1 MKVKNLTPKKVIL
14 GMRQII
20 FTFSQT
26 AKLVWK
32 ANPRLLIAVLLI
44 NTVIGALIFPV
55 FYLEKLTIDVLI
67 KNIGNP
73 LWQEALRYLAWLFF
87 IRVTVGIFQSGLM
100 RISGYLR
107 FSIARVFSGYIDI
120 LLAEKMA
127 SLDMV
132 TIENPEFKDRFK
144 KVERESGRRAWELAL
159 PLSNVPNYFFGLLS
173 TFSLIFFFKPII
185 ALLVFLLAIPEFLID
200 AKYTKIEY
208 QFESGNFL
216 KYRLW
221 GWMSWYL
228 TTARSFLETKI
239 LKISPYFLK
248 RMNDIREEIYTQALK
263 IRRQRE
269 SAHFLTYLPQ
279 NILTFFFSLYSGFLA
294 IRQTIT
300 VGSAQMYIRAVYS
313 FQSNLT
319 GLVGSFLELYENYL
333 FITDLIWFL
342 NLQPTIISGE
352 KEISGKIKKG
362 IEFKNVWFRYKEDQP
377 WILKD
382 INLKINANQSLA
394 IVGENGVGKTTLIK
408 LLCRF
413 YDPQKGEILVDG
425 INLKDFDREKL
436 WDHFAVLF
444 QDFGNYPFTARES
457 IGYGK
462 IEEVNN
468 LDLITNSAKKAVI
481 HDFIDKLPLKYE
493 NPLSPELEKGV
504 DLSSGQWQRVGF
516 ARVLT
521 RNAQISIL
529 DEPTSNVDPKSEE
542 EIFNEISKFIK
553 GKILVLISHRFS
565 TVRRADK
572 ICVIDKGKVIEEGTH
587 GELIKKKGVYAEFF
601 ELQAKSYR

>member
-1 MKVKNLTPKKVIL
+1 MKVKSLTPKKVIL
-14 GMRQII
+14 GLRQVI

-32 ANPRLLIAVLLI
+32 ANPRLLITVFLV
-44 NTVIGALIFPV
+44 NTIIGALIFPV
-55 FYLEKLTIDVLI
+55 FYLEKITIDVLI
-67 KNIGNP
+67 KNVGNP
-73 LWQEALRYLAWLFF
+73 FWQEAIKLLAWLFF
-87 IRVTVGIFQSGLM
+87 ARVALGIVQSGLM
-100 RISGYLR
+100 RISDYLR
-107 FSIARVFSGYIDI
+107 FAIARVFSGHIDI
-120 LLAEKMA
+120 LLAEKMS
-127 SLDMV
+127 SLDMEI
-132 TIENPEFKDRFK
+132 IEDPDFKDRFK
-144 KVERESGRRAWELAL
+144 KVERESGRRAWELAM

-173 TFSLIFFFKPII
+173 TFSLIFFFKPIV
-185 ALLVFLLAIPEFLID
+185 ALLVFLLAIPEFFVD

-228 TTARSFLETKI
+228 TTARNFLETKI
-239 LKISPYFLK
+239 LKLSPYFLK
-248 RMNDIREEIYTQALK
+248 RMNEIRNEIYIQALK

-269 SAHFLTYLPQ
+269 GAHFLTYLPQ

-294 IRQTIT
+294 IRQVIT

-319 GLVGSFLELYENYL
+319 GLVSSFLDLYENYL
-333 FITDLIWFL
+333 FVTDLVWFL
-342 NLQPTIISGE
+342 NLKPTITSGR
-352 KEISGKIKKG
+352 KKLPSKIKRE
-362 IEFKNVWFRYKEDQP
+362 IEFKDVWFRYKKDQS
-377 WILKD
+377 WVLKG
-382 INLKINANQSLA
+382 INLKIAANQSLA
-394 IVGENGVGKTTLIK
+394 IVGENGAGKTTLIK

-413 YDPQKGEILVDG
+413 YDPQKGEILIDG
-425 INLKDFDREKL
+425 VNLKEFNRSKL
-436 WDHFAVLF
+436 WDNLAVLF
-444 QDFGNYPFTARES
+444 QDFGSYPFTARES
-457 IGYGK
+457 VGYGK

-468 LDLITNSAKKAVI
+468 LSLISKSAKEASI

-504 DLSSGQWQRVGF
+504 DLSMGQWQRIGL
-516 ARVLT
+516 ARVLV
-521 RNAQISIL
+521 RNAQITIL

-542 EIFNEISKFIK
+542 EIFNKISGFVKN
-553 GKILVLISHRFS
+553 KILILISHRFS

-572 ICVIDKGKVIEEGTH
+572 ICVMDKGKIIEEGSH
-587 GELIKKKGVYAEFF
+587 EELIKKKGIYAELF

>member
-1 MKVKNLTPKKVIL
+1 MKVKSLTPKKVIL
-14 GMRQII
+14 GMRQVL

-32 ANPRLLIAVLLI
+32 ANPRLLVAVFLA
-44 NTVIGALIFPV
+44 NTLIGALIFPV

-73 LWQEALRYLAWLFF
+73 FWQEAIKFLAWLFF

-107 FSIARVFSGYIDI
+107 YSIARVFSGYIDI
-120 LLAEKMA
+120 LLAGKMS
-127 SLDMV
+127 SLDMT
-132 TIENPEFKDRFK
+132 TIEDPDFKDRFK
-144 KVERESGRRAWELAL
+144 KVERESGRRAWELAM

-173 TFSLIFFFKPII
+173 TFSLIFFFKPIV
-185 ALLVFLLAIPEFLID
+185 ALLIFLLAIPEFFID
-200 AKYTKIEY
+200 AKYTRIEY

-228 TTARSFLETKI
+228 TTAKSFLETKI
-239 LKISPYFLK
+239 LKLSPYFLK
-248 RMNDIREEIYTQALK
+248 KMNEIRDEIYIKALK

-269 SAHFLTYLPQ
+269 GAHFLTYLPQ

-294 IRQTIT
+294 IRQVIT

-313 FQSNLT
+313 FQNNLT

-333 FITDLIWFL
+333 FVTDLIWFL
-342 NLQPTIISGE
+342 NLKPTITSG
-352 KEISGKIKKG
+352 KKKPPLKIKKG
-362 IEFKNVWFRYKEDQP
+362 IEFKDIWFRYKEDQP
-377 WILKD
+377 WVLRGL
-382 INLKINANQSLA
+382 NLKMAANQSLA

-413 YDPQKGEILVDG
+413 YNPQKGEILIDG
-425 INLKDFDREKL
+425 INLREFNREKL
-436 WDHFAVLF
+436 WDNFAVLF

-457 IGYGK
+457 VGYGK

-468 LDLITNSAKKAVI
+468 LDLIIKSAKETSI
-481 HDFIDKLPLKYE
+481 HDFINKLPLKYE
-493 NPLSPELEKGV
+493 NPLSPELEKGI
-504 DLSSGQWQRVGF
+504 DPSRGQWQRIGL
-516 ARVLT
+516 ARVLIK
-521 RNAQISIL
+521 NAQISIL
-529 DEPTSNVDPKSEE
+529 DEPTSSVDPKSEE
-542 EIFNEISKFIK
+542 EIFNKITKFVK
-553 GKILVLISHRFS
+553 GKILILISHRFS
-565 TVRRADK
+565 TVRRANK
-572 ICVIDKGKVIEEGTH
+572 ICVMKKGKIIEEGNH
-587 GELIKKKGVYAEFF
+587 QELMEKKGIYAKLF
-601 ELQAKSYR
+601 ELQAKGYR

>member
-1 MKVKNLTPKKVIL
+1 MKVKKLNPKKVLL
-14 GMRQII
+14 GIRQVF

-32 ANPRLLIAVLLI
+32 ANPRLLITVFLV

-73 LWQEALRYLAWLFF
+73 LWQEALRFLAWLFF

-107 FSIARVFSGYIDI
+107 FAIARVFSGYIDI

-127 SLDMV
+127 SLDMA
-132 TIENPEFKDRFK
+132 TIEDPDFKDKFK
-144 KVERESGRRAWELAL
+144 KVERESGRRAWELAM

-173 TFSLIFFFKPII
+173 TFSLIFFFKPLVAFI
-185 ALLVFLLAIPEFLID
+185 VFLLSVPEFFVD
-200 AKYTKIEY
+200 AKYTRIEY

-248 RMNDIREEIYTQALK
+248 KMNNIRDEIYTQALK

-269 SAHFLTYLPQ
+269 GAHFLTYLPQ

-294 IRQTIT
+294 IRQVIT

-333 FITDLIWFL
+333 FVTDLIWFL
-342 NLQPTIISGE
+342 NLQPTITSG
-352 KEISGKIKKG
+352 KKKISGKIKKG
-362 IEFKNVWFRYKEDQP
+362 IEFKDVWFRYKEDQP
-377 WILKD
+377 WILKN
-382 INLKINANQSLA
+382 INLKISANQSMA
-394 IVGENGVGKTTLIK
+394 IVGENGAGKTTLIK

-413 YDPQKGEILVDG
+413 YDPQKGTILIDG
-425 INLKDFDREKL
+425 IDLKEFNREKL
-436 WDHFAVLF
+436 WDNFAVLF

-462 IEEVNN
+462 IEELNN
-468 LDLITNSAKKAVI
+468 LDLIINSAKKAAV

-493 NPLSPELEKGV
+493 NPLSPELEKGI
-504 DLSSGQWQRVGF
+504 DPSRGQWQRIGL
-516 ARVLT
+516 ARVLV

-542 EIFNEISKFIK
+542 EIFNNISQFIK

-565 TVRRADK
+565 TVRRANK
-572 ICVIDKGKVIEEGTH
+572 ICVMEKGKIIEEGNH
-587 GELIKKKGVYAEFF
+587 EELMRKKGVYAEFF

>member
-1 MKVKNLTPKKVIL
+1 MKVKSLTPKKVIL
-14 GMRQII
+14 GMRQVL

-32 ANPRLLIAVLLI
+32 ANPRLLVAVFLA
-44 NTVIGALIFPV
+44 NTLIGALIFPV

-73 LWQEALRYLAWLFF
+73 FWQEAIKFLAWLFF

-107 FSIARVFSGYIDI
+107 YSIARVFSGYIDI
-120 LLAEKMA
+120 LLAGKMS
-127 SLDMV
+127 SLDMT
-132 TIENPEFKDRFK
+132 TIEDPDFKDRFK
-144 KVERESGRRAWELAL
+144 KVERESGRRAWELAM

-173 TFSLIFFFKPII
+173 TFSLIFFFKPIV
-185 ALLVFLLAIPEFLID
+185 ALLIFLLAIPEFFID
-200 AKYTKIEY
+200 AKYTRIEY

-228 TTARSFLETKI
+228 TTAKSFLETKI
-239 LKISPYFLK
+239 LKLSPYFLK
-248 RMNDIREEIYTQALK
+248 KMNEIRDEIYIKALK

-269 SAHFLTYLPQ
+269 GAHFLTYLPQ

-294 IRQTIT
+294 IRQVIT

-313 FQSNLT
+313 FQNNLT

-333 FITDLIWFL
+333 FVTDLIWFL
-342 NLQPTIISGE
+342 NLKPTITSG
-352 KEISGKIKKG
+352 KKKPPLKIKKG
-362 IEFKNVWFRYKEDQP
+362 IEFKDIWFRYKEDQP
-377 WILKD
+377 WVLRGL
-382 INLKINANQSLA
+382 NLKMAANQSLA

-413 YDPQKGEILVDG
+413 YNPQKGEILIDG
-425 INLKDFDREKL
+425 INLREFNREKL
-436 WDHFAVLF
+436 WDNFAVLF

-457 IGYGK
+457 VGYGK

-468 LDLITNSAKKAVI
+468 LDLIIKSAKETSI
-481 HDFIDKLPLKYE
+481 HDFINKLPLKYE
-493 NPLSPELEKGV
+493 NPLSPELEKGI
-504 DLSSGQWQRVGF
+504 DPSRGQWQRIGL
-516 ARVLT
+516 ARVLI

-529 DEPTSNVDPKSEE
+529 DEPTSSVDPKSEE
-542 EIFNEISKFIK
+542 EIFNKITKFVK
-553 GKILVLISHRFS
+553 GKILILISHRFS
-565 TVRRADK
+565 TVRRANK
-572 ICVIDKGKVIEEGTH
+572 ICVMKKGKIIEEGNH
-587 GELIKKKGVYAEFF
+587 QELMEKKGIYAKLF
-601 ELQAKSYR
+601 ELQAKGYR

>member
-1 MKVKNLTPKKVIL
+1 MKVKSLTPKKVIL
-14 GMRQII
+14 GLRQVI

-32 ANPRLLIAVLLI
+32 ANPRLLITVFLV
-44 NTVIGALIFPV
+44 NTIIGALIFPV
-55 FYLEKLTIDVLI
+55 FYLEKITIDVLI
-67 KNIGNP
+67 KNVGNP
-73 LWQEALRYLAWLFF
+73 FWQEAIKLLAWLFF
-87 IRVTVGIFQSGLM
+87 ARVTLGIVQSGLM
-100 RISGYLR
+100 RISDYLR
-107 FSIARVFSGYIDI
+107 FAIARVFSGHIDI
-120 LLAEKMA
+120 LLAEKMS
-127 SLDMV
+127 SLDMEI
-132 TIENPEFKDRFK
+132 IEDPDFKDRFK
-144 KVERESGRRAWELAL
+144 KVERESGRRAWELAM

-173 TFSLIFFFKPII
+173 TFSLIFFFKPIV
-185 ALLVFLLAIPEFLID
+185 ALLVFLLAIPEFFVD

-228 TTARSFLETKI
+228 TTARNFLETKI
-239 LKISPYFLK
+239 LKLSPYFLK
-248 RMNDIREEIYTQALK
+248 RMNEIRNEIYIQALK

-269 SAHFLTYLPQ
+269 GAHFLTYLPQ

-294 IRQTIT
+294 IRQVIT

-319 GLVGSFLELYENYL
+319 GLVSSFLDLYENYL
-333 FITDLIWFL
+333 FVTDLVWFL
-342 NLQPTIISGE
+342 NLKPTITSGR
-352 KEISGKIKKG
+352 KKLPSKIKRE
-362 IEFKNVWFRYKEDQP
+362 IEFKDVWFRYKKDQS
-377 WILKD
+377 WVLKG
-382 INLKINANQSLA
+382 INLKIAANQSLA
-394 IVGENGVGKTTLIK
+394 IVGENGAGKTTLIK

-413 YDPQKGEILVDG
+413 YDPQKGEILIDG
-425 INLKDFDREKL
+425 VNLKEFNRSKL
-436 WDHFAVLF
+436 WDNLAVLF
-444 QDFGNYPFTARES
+444 QDFGSYPFTARES
-457 IGYGK
+457 VGYGK

-468 LDLITNSAKKAVI
+468 LSLISKSAKEASI

-504 DLSSGQWQRVGF
+504 DLSMGQWQRIGL
-516 ARVLT
+516 ARVLV
-521 RNAQISIL
+521 RNAQITIL

-542 EIFNEISKFIK
+542 EIFNKISGFVKN
-553 GKILVLISHRFS
+553 KILILISHRFS

-572 ICVIDKGKVIEEGTH
+572 ICVMDKGKIIEEGSH
-587 GELIKKKGVYAEFF
+587 EELIKKKGIYAELF

>member
-1 MKVKNLTPKKVIL
+1 MKVKSLTPKKVIL
-14 GMRQII
+14 GMRQVL

-32 ANPRLLIAVLLI
+32 ANPRLLVAVFLA
-44 NTVIGALIFPV
+44 NTLIGALIFPV

-73 LWQEALRYLAWLFF
+73 FWQEAIKFLAWLFF

-107 FSIARVFSGYIDI
+107 YSIARVFSGYIDI
-120 LLAEKMA
+120 LLAGKMS
-127 SLDMV
+127 SLDMT
-132 TIENPEFKDRFK
+132 TIEDPDFKDRFK
-144 KVERESGRRAWELAL
+144 KVERESGRRAWELAM

-173 TFSLIFFFKPII
+173 TFSLIFFFKPIV
-185 ALLVFLLAIPEFLID
+185 ALLIFLLAIPEFFID
-200 AKYTKIEY
+200 ARYTRIEY

-228 TTARSFLETKI
+228 TTAKSFLETKI
-239 LKISPYFLK
+239 LKLSPYFLK
-248 RMNDIREEIYTQALK
+248 KMNEIRDEIYIKALK

-269 SAHFLTYLPQ
+269 GAHFLTYLPQ

-294 IRQTIT
+294 IRQVIT

-313 FQSNLT
+313 FQNNLT

-333 FITDLIWFL
+333 FVTDLIWFL
-342 NLQPTIISGE
+342 NLKPTITSG
-352 KEISGKIKKG
+352 KKKPPLKIKKG
-362 IEFKNVWFRYKEDQP
+362 IEFKDIWFRYKEDQP
-377 WILKD
+377 WVLRGL
-382 INLKINANQSLA
+382 NLKMAANQSLA

-413 YDPQKGEILVDG
+413 YNPQKGEILIDG
-425 INLKDFDREKL
+425 INLREFNREKL
-436 WDHFAVLF
+436 WDNFAVLF

-457 IGYGK
+457 VGYGK

-468 LDLITNSAKKAVI
+468 LDLIIKSAKETSI
-481 HDFIDKLPLKYE
+481 HDFINKLPLKYE
-493 NPLSPELEKGV
+493 NPLSPELEKGI
-504 DLSSGQWQRVGF
+504 DPSRGQWQRIGL
-516 ARVLT
+516 ARVLI

-529 DEPTSNVDPKSEE
+529 DEPTSSVDPKSEE
-542 EIFNEISKFIK
+542 EIFNKITKFVK
-553 GKILVLISHRFS
+553 GKILILISHRFS
-565 TVRRADK
+565 TVRRANK
-572 ICVIDKGKVIEEGTH
+572 ICVMKKGKIIEEGNH
-587 GELIKKKGVYAEFF
+587 QELMEKKGIYAELF
-601 ELQAKSYR
+601 ELQAKGYR

>member
-1 MKVKNLTPKKVIL
+1 MKVKSLTPKKVIL
-14 GMRQII
+14 GLRQVI

-32 ANPRLLIAVLLI
+32 ANPRLLITVFLV
-44 NTVIGALIFPV
+44 NTIIGALIFPV
-55 FYLEKLTIDVLI
+55 FYLEKITIDVLI
-67 KNIGNP
+67 KNVGNP
-73 LWQEALRYLAWLFF
+73 FWQEAIKLLAWLFF
-87 IRVTVGIFQSGLM
+87 ARVALGIVQSGLM
-100 RISGYLR
+100 RISDYLR
-107 FSIARVFSGYIDI
+107 FAIARVFSGHIDI
-120 LLAEKMA
+120 LLAEKMS
-127 SLDMV
+127 SLDMEI
-132 TIENPEFKDRFK
+132 IEDPDFKDRFK

-173 TFSLIFFFKPII
+173 TFSLIFFFKPIV
-185 ALLVFLLAIPEFLID
+185 ALLVFLLAIPEFFVD

-228 TTARSFLETKI
+228 TTARNFLETKI
-239 LKISPYFLK
+239 LKLSPYFLK
-248 RMNDIREEIYTQALK
+248 RMNEIRNEIYIQALK

-269 SAHFLTYLPQ
+269 GAHFLTYLPQ

-294 IRQTIT
+294 IRQVIT

-319 GLVGSFLELYENYL
+319 GLVSSFLDLYENYL
-333 FITDLIWFL
+333 FVTDLVWFL
-342 NLQPTIISGE
+342 NLKPTITSGR
-352 KEISGKIKKG
+352 KKLPSKIKRE
-362 IEFKNVWFRYKEDQP
+362 IEFKDVWFRYKKDQS
-377 WILKD
+377 WVLKG
-382 INLKINANQSLA
+382 INLKIAANQSLA
-394 IVGENGVGKTTLIK
+394 IVGENGAGKTTLIK

-413 YDPQKGEILVDG
+413 YDPQKGEILIDG
-425 INLKDFDREKL
+425 VNLKEFNRSKL
-436 WDHFAVLF
+436 WDNLAVLF
-444 QDFGNYPFTARES
+444 QDFGSYPFTARES
-457 IGYGK
+457 VGYGK

-468 LDLITNSAKKAVI
+468 LSLISKSAKEASI

-504 DLSSGQWQRVGF
+504 DLSMGQWQRIGL
-516 ARVLT
+516 ARVLV
-521 RNAQISIL
+521 RNAQITIL

-542 EIFNEISKFIK
+542 EIFNKISGFVKN
-553 GKILVLISHRFS
+553 KILILISHRFS

-572 ICVIDKGKVIEEGTH
+572 ICVMDKGKIIEEGSH
-587 GELIKKKGVYAEFF
+587 EELIKKKGIYAELF

>member
-1 MKVKNLTPKKVIL
+1 MKVKSLTPKKVIL
-14 GMRQII
+14 GMRQVL

-32 ANPRLLIAVLLI
+32 ANPRLLVAVFLA
-44 NTVIGALIFPV
+44 NTLIGALIFPV

-73 LWQEALRYLAWLFF
+73 FWQEAIKFLAWLFF

-107 FSIARVFSGYIDI
+107 YSIARVFSGYIDI
-120 LLAEKMA
+120 LLAGKMS
-127 SLDMV
+127 SLDMT
-132 TIENPEFKDRFK
+132 TIEDPDFKDRFK
-144 KVERESGRRAWELAL
+144 KVERESGRRAWELAM

-173 TFSLIFFFKPII
+173 TFSLIFFFKPIV
-185 ALLVFLLAIPEFLID
+185 ALLIFLLAIPEFFID
-200 AKYTKIEY
+200 AKYTRIEY

-228 TTARSFLETKI
+228 TTAKSFLETKI
-239 LKISPYFLK
+239 LKLSPYFLK
-248 RMNDIREEIYTQALK
+248 KMNEIRDEIYIKALK

-269 SAHFLTYLPQ
+269 EAHFLTYLPQ

-294 IRQTIT
+294 IRQVIT

-313 FQSNLT
+313 FQNNLT

-333 FITDLIWFL
+333 FVTDLIWFL
-342 NLQPTIISGE
+342 NLKPTITSG
-352 KEISGKIKKG
+352 KKKPPLKIKKG
-362 IEFKNVWFRYKEDQP
+362 IEFKDIWFRYKEDQP
-377 WILKD
+377 WVLRGL
-382 INLKINANQSLA
+382 NLKMAANQSLA

-413 YDPQKGEILVDG
+413 YNPQKGEILIDG
-425 INLKDFDREKL
+425 INLREFNREKL
-436 WDHFAVLF
+436 WDNFAVLF

-457 IGYGK
+457 VGYGK

-468 LDLITNSAKKAVI
+468 LDLIIKSAKETSI
-481 HDFIDKLPLKYE
+481 HDFINKLPLKYE
-493 NPLSPELEKGV
+493 NPLSPELEKGI
-504 DLSSGQWQRVGF
+504 DPSRGQWQRIGL
-516 ARVLT
+516 ARVLI

-529 DEPTSNVDPKSEE
+529 DEPTSSVDPKSEE
-542 EIFNEISKFIK
+542 EIFNKITKFVK
-553 GKILVLISHRFS
+553 GKILILISHRFS
-565 TVRRADK
+565 TVRRANK
-572 ICVIDKGKVIEEGTH
+572 ICVMKKGKIIEEGNH
-587 GELIKKKGVYAEFF
+587 QELMEKKGIYAELF
-601 ELQAKSYR
+601 ELQAKGYR